1 MRLKIICLI
10 GEFREMKRSKNIKLR
25 LGIFV
30 LLAIVGILAINYN
43 FAEMKKEEQKKAKE
57 YRTYIENKD
66 KERALKEEEIK
77 KDEPIKVKLNEVKDL
92 ISLGTEEN
100 YKKAITICDEL
111 IKNNDKE
118 YRAYTLRGLSYA
130 YISAVVSNNKNKA
143 LEDIETA
150 LKINSDYMYGR
161 YIKGVI
167 LDNFGDYES
176 ALKWYDKSLEL
187 EKYPWSYYNKAL
199 IYSKK
204 GNKEI
209 AIKNLK
215 EAINIKP
222 ELKDKAKKEI
232 SFKDINLEE
241 LK

>member
-1 MRLKIICLI
+1 MN
-10 GEFREMKRSKNIKLR
+10 RSKNVKIR
-25 LGIFV
+25 LGIFA
-30 LLAIVGILAINYN
+30 LLAILGIMAINYN
-43 FAEMKKEEQKKAKE
+43 FSEMKKEEQKKAEE
-57 YRTYIENKD
+57 YREYIEKKD
-66 KERALKEEEIK
+66 KERSLKEEEVK
-77 KDEPIKVKLNEVKDL
+77 KDEPIIAKLNESKDF
-92 ISLGTEEN
+92 ISLGTEDG
-100 YKKAITICDEL
+100 YKKAIAICDEL

-130 YISAVVSNNKNKA
+130 YTSAVVSSNKNKA
-143 LEDIETA
+143 LEDIDTA
-150 LKINSDYMYGR
+150 LKIDSDYMYGR

-167 LDNFGDYES
+167 LDNFGDYEN

-199 IYSKK
+199 IYSKQ
-204 GNKEI
+204 GDKEK

-215 EAINIKP
+215 EAIIIRP
-222 ELKDKAKKEI
+222 ELKEKAQKET

>member
-1 MRLKIICLI
+1 MH
-10 GEFREMKRSKNIKLR
+10 RSKNVKIRLAIFALLAV
-25 LGIFV
+25 LGI
-30 LLAIVGILAINYN
+30 IAINYN
-43 FAEMKKEEQKKAKE
+43 FSEMKKEEQKKAQE
-57 YRTYIENKD
+57 YRDYIEKKD
-66 KERALKEEEIK
+66 RERVLKEEEVK
-77 KDEPIKVKLNEVKDL
+77 KDEPIKAKLNEIKDF
-92 ISLGTEEN
+92 INLGTEEG
-100 YKKAITICDEL
+100 YKKAITVCDEL

-130 YISAVVSNNKNKA
+130 YTSAVVSNNKNKA
-143 LEDIETA
+143 LEDIDIA

-167 LDNFGDYES
+167 LDNFGDYDN

-204 GNKEI
+204 GDKEKV
-209 AIKNLK
+209 IKNLK
-215 EAINIKP
+215 EAIIIKP
-222 ELKDKAKKEI
+222 DLKEKAQKES